1 MITKGKKA
9 LLAALLFALLLIS
22 FALGAISGMS
32 SRKTGNG
39 TDIEFYTDSSSY
51 PSGAESITL
60 IVSNRSGASF
70 KYDKKFELERLSG
83 DRWGDIEFND
93 VGFVDYAADS
103 VLYPLST
110 CEWNLEIGSMA
121 GGLGSGKYRIKKLF
135 FDPHDESRVLE
146 RIAEF
151 SIAMP

>member
-51 PSGAESITL
+51 PNGAESITL

-70 KYDKKFELERLSG
+70 KYDKNLNWKGFPGTDGGTLS
-83 DRWGDIEFND
+83 
-93 VGFVDYAADS
+93 
-103 VLYPLST
+103 L
-110 CEWNLEIGSMA
+110 M
-121 GGLGSGKYRIKKLF
+121 
-135 FDPHDESRVLE
+135 
-146 RIAEF
+146 
-151 SIAMP
+151 M

>member
-1 MITKGKKA
+1 
-9 LLAALLFALLLIS
+9 
-22 FALGAISGMS
+22 MS

-83 DRWGDIEFND
+83 DRWG
-93 VGFVDYAADS
+93 G
-103 VLYPLST
+103 
-110 CEWNLEIGSMA
+110 
-121 GGLGSGKYRIKKLF
+121 
-135 FDPHDESRVLE
+135 H
-146 RIAEF
+146 
-151 SIAMP
+151 

>member
-9 LLAALLFALLLIS
+9 LLAVLLFALLLIS

-32 SRKTGNG
+32 TRETGNG

-51 PSGAESITL
+51 PNGAESITL
-60 IVSNRSGASF
+60 IVCNRSEASF
-70 KYDKKFELERLSG
+70 KYDKKFGFQKLFG
-83 DRWGDIEFND
+83 DSWGDMEFND
-93 VGFVDYAADS
+93 VSFVDYDADS

-110 CEWNLEIGSMA
+110 CKWNLEIGSIA
-121 GGLGSGKYRIKKLF
+121 GGLEPGKYRIKKLF
-135 FDPHDESRVLE
+135 FDPHDESQVLE

-151 SIAMP
+151 SIDMH